1 MKWGFDSEGGVRMR
15 RLGIIVP
22 LLLVMTLTGCGL
34 AGKAAEK
41 AADTVAEKAVE
52 KATGVSVDQKNN
64 SVTIKGQDGEQLTIK
79 SNEDGKLP
87 TGFPLPLYKGGKVLS
102 SSTMTT
108 NDKKGYTVE
117 MEFDADPKT
126 VADFYEKAMKDRGIE
141 LTRMDSEQDGEVNI
155 ALTGAS
161 DKESVFGTI
170 SRLKDAQKT
179 TFTVMWGDK

>member
-64 SVTIKGQDGEQLTIK
+64 SVTIK